1 MWKVFTSKKLAKDFV
16 GDYKLVRKMFGPSFC
31 YCVKIGHF
39 FFNFEKSFFAFLNDT
54 EKAINVIDTEEQF

>member
-1 MWKVFTSKKLAKDFV
+1 MESFYIKKTFQRLCRGLQTGTKNVWAQLLLLR
-16 GDYKLVRKMFGPSFC
+16 YNWS
-31 YCVKIGHF
+31 F